1 MSHWS
6 HVKYSPAF
14 HRTFSVACTAAPK
27 TTHKQKS
34 SNWLNYSGGLLLYST
49 MSCLCCFLRQ
59 KKEMTKS
66 SLRWDRGTFLPA
78 HNNKPD
84 VHKYL
89 EAAAR
94 SICTVDIS
102 TSPHLFSLITKQPQ
116 PMSSCFSLQALSR
129 KVLLST
135 RDLLFIGLF
144 RTCSEFK
151 QWMYVFRGSVVLPNY
166 LPCRT

>member
-6 HVKYSPAF
+6 RVKYSPAF

-27 TTHKQKS
+27 NKHKS
-34 SNWLNYSGGLLLYST
+34 SNWFNYSGGLLLYPA
-49 MSCLCCFLRQ
+49 MPRLCCFLRQ
-59 KKEMTKS
+59 KTEMTKS
-66 SLRWDRGTFLPA
+66 SLRWGRGTFLPA

-84 VHKYL
+84 VHDYL
-89 EAAAR
+89 EAATR
-94 SICTVDIS
+94 SICTVDTS
-102 TSPHLFSLITKQPQ
+102 TNPHLFSLITKQAQ
-116 PMSSCFSLQALSR
+116 PMSSCFSLQALFW

-135 RDLLFIGLF
+135 WDLLFIGLF

-151 QWMYVFRGSVVLPNY
+151 QWMYAFRGSVVLPNY